1 MILSGE
7 QLISLS
13 NHLGHSEAVHR
24 RFYQQQESFVEKTQI
39 ASMLGLINSGT
50 IVRYK
55 DKPLNQVTMDDI
67 LEHVTNEVSNEV
79 DDDDVDDDDNVILG
93 GGVGMWERTKIQ
105 VM

>member
-1 MILSGE
+1 M
-7 QLISLS
+7 
-13 NHLGHSEAVHR
+13 
-24 RFYQQQESFVEKTQI
+24 EKKEVSI
-39 ASMLGLINSGT
+39 E
-50 IVRYK
+50 
-55 DKPLNQVTMDDI
+55 DI